1 MLRRRHK
8 KSRKGCLECKRR
20 HIKCDETRPRCI
32 NCSTAQRECPYP
44 VTGDGAENAPAEVPA
59 SPGISPTGSGSVSG
73 LGPGPISSEDIE
85 ILPEVPPFP
94 TAEYESPKV
103 DMVHME
109 LLNHFLTDGAMV
121 YPLAVARARSIVMEQ
136 ALRESYLMHQILAIS
151 ARHLSIIRPHNET
164 FYHTQAMQLQT
175 HALSLFNSIDIS
187 YFEASVDNRVPGFI
201 FSAVLGFHGLCDM
214 LSHRNEDFPSV
225 LARFVGYLHLHR
237 GVYHIM
243 EGHWEEI
250 QETDLKPI
258 FDEGMFWFQ
267 MVGKG
272 HECDDIRERIELAG
286 LETDELEATCKAID
300 LLQCVFDGQ
309 PDPVSVIHVLISWG
323 AMVPKPFINM
333 VETGRPEAMAVLA
346 YYFLALHRLRHVWM
360 IGDAGQFLLRVVVDY
375 LNPEW
380 SAWVEKPYRLL
391 MDYLEGDALESQHQ
405 LSNEPGYS
413 PGLTMARDFTILRP
427 TAADAARIAEIHLAA
442 MDSNP
447 LLHVQFPT
455 PESLEALRAFLA
467 TYTASQLDN
476 PVSGVLVARDPET
489 GGVASFAKWDS
500 PSHPENVKLE
510 SGDLQYSEGCSR
522 EFLDGYVALAEEA
535 KARSFGDKACYRLSF
550 VCTDPANQ
558 GQGAGRLLTRRVLE
572 MAAADGL
579 PVYLESTEVAVPM
592 YEKFGFKAI
601 DAFEMEIP
609 TRSGSTALSE
619 IYREV
624 CMLWHPTK
632 AASSQADGMDVC
644 HGTIF

>member
-32 NCSTAQRECPYP
+32 NCATAQRECPYP
-44 VTGDGAENAPAEVPA
+44 VTSDGAENTPLETPA
-59 SPGISPTGSGSVSG
+59 SPGISPTDSGSG
-73 LGPGPISSEDIE
+73 LGLGLGPLSSEHIAAPE

-103 DMVHME
+103 DMIHMG

-121 YPLAVARARSIVMEQ
+121 YPLAVARARNIVMEQ
-136 ALRESYLMHQILAIS
+136 ALREPYLMHQILAIS
-151 ARHLSIIRPHNET
+151 ARHLSIIRPHSET

-175 HALSLFNSIDIS
+175 HALTLFNSIDIS

-286 LETDELEATCKAID
+286 LNTDELEATCKAID

-323 AMVPKPFINM
+323 AMVPKPFIDM

-346 YYFLALHRLRHVWM
+346 YYFLALHRLQHVWM

-375 LNPEW
+375 LSPEW
-380 SAWVEKPYRLL
+380 SAWVHRPYQLL
-391 MDYLEGDALESQHQ
+391 MDYLEGDAIESQHQ
-405 LSNEPGYS
+405 LSNEPNHS
-413 PGLTMARDFTILRP
+413 
-427 TAADAARIAEIHLAA
+427 
-442 MDSNP
+442 
-447 LLHVQFPT
+447 
-455 PESLEALRAFLA
+455 
-467 TYTASQLDN
+467 
-476 PVSGVLVARDPET
+476 SGVL
-489 GGVASFAKWDS
+489 
-500 PSHPENVKLE
+500 
-510 SGDLQYSEGCSR
+510 Q
-522 EFLDGYVALAEEA
+522 
-535 KARSFGDKACYRLSF
+535 
-550 VCTDPANQ
+550 
-558 GQGAGRLLTRRVLE
+558 
-572 MAAADGL
+572 
-579 PVYLESTEVAVPM
+579 
-592 YEKFGFKAI
+592 
-601 DAFEMEIP
+601 
-609 TRSGSTALSE
+609 
-619 IYREV
+619 
-624 CMLWHPTK
+624 
-632 AASSQADGMDVC
+632 
-644 HGTIF
+644 